1 MPDEVKVELTKPG
14 NDNLIPY
21 QRANGAPFVVRP
33 NDHAVQAVEHLLP
46 SPHRRRGHTAIGDV
60 ASLIAACK
68 ARDPSGVAPIYWTR
82 DGDIDI
88 VLNDDGWR
96 DERLGFALVPTP
108 EWKQW
113 AALDGFWHGHGSI
126 LEAFEDRQQ
135 DFQDPSPA
143 KMLELLRAVKITTN
157 GRVVSAKSIDTGSI
171 TLEYEAT
178 NSVAQGTTFPA
189 DFKLGLRLFEGT
201 PPYELVCR
209 LRYRT
214 IDSKLQ
220 LSVRIVNRQP
230 VEEAVVKDMMTAI
243 ATGLPNNPRYRVRE
257 LPRSVAAF

>member
-14 NDNLIPY
+14 NDHLIPF
-21 QRANGAPFVVRP
+21 QRASGAPFVVRP
-33 NDHAVQAVEHLLP
+33 NDNTVQALEHLLP

-68 ARDPSGVAPIYWTR
+68 NRNPEGGAPVYWTR
-82 DGDIDI
+82 EGAVDI
-88 VLNDDGWR
+88 VFNEEGWR
-96 DERLGFALVPTP
+96 DDRIGFALVKTP
-108 EWKQW
+108 EWTHW
-113 AALDGFWHGHGSI
+113 SGLDGVWRGHGDI

-143 KMLELLRAVKITTN
+143 KMLELLRSVRITTN
-157 GRVVSAKSIDTGSI
+157 GRVVSAKSLDTGSI

-178 NSVAQGTTFPA
+178 NAVAQGTTFPA

-243 ATGLPNNPRYRVRE
+243 ETGLPNNPRYRVRE
-257 LPRSVAAF
+257 LPRAVTAL